1 MNIKSLLICAALT
14 LSIGCST
21 MSTEQRINNVAS
33 LANLAAYTGTA
44 IHLEDNEQDAPFFA
58 AAVAALDK
66 LADDGTYQPAELLAA
81 LEVLP
86 VDMLNDSGGKSAIII
101 TGAVML
107 FDQGANQL
115 ITPDTPQAVRQIAAA
130 IRDGINLALE
140 RQKGAN

>member
-1 MNIKSLLICAALT
+1 MNIKSLLICAAMAF
-14 LSIGCST
+14 SIGCST

-58 AAVAALDK
+58 AAVQALNK
-66 LADDGTYQPAELLAA
+66 MADDGTYQPAELLAA

-86 VDMLNDSGGKSAIII
+86 VDMLRDSGGKGAIII

-115 ITPDTPQAVRQIAAA
+115 ITPETTQSVKQIAAA
-130 IRDGINLALE
+130 IRDGIETALARHE
-140 RQKGAN
+140 SKG